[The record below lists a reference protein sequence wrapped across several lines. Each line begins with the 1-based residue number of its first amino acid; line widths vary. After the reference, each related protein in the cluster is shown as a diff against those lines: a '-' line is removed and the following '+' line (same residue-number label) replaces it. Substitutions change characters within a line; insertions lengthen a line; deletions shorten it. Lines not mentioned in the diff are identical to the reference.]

1 MSPMKEKTPLL
12 AATSTALSPNHASQ
26 TPPFAFT
33 APEDHRGCGSAIFF
47 TWLTPLMDLGSKKP
61 LEFEDLYQL
70 DRENR
75 AGHVATRFGHF
86 WALEQATPSP
96 SLSWALARAFGRPFV
111 LAGFLRLV
119 RTTLQFTAPIVIKK
133 TIAYLRDP
141 AADPT
146 DGYILVA
153 VIFVSGVIS
162 SFCFRQYMYYVKETG
177 LRFRSALVDQVFAKS
192 LRLSSRA
199 QQQRST
205 GEITNL
211 MSIDAARL
219 QRLTVDLH
227 TVWVVPYLILISCF
241 MLYDELGISFVAGI
255 AVILLVIPITL
266 CLSRV
271 MKRLQKALMD
281 VKDRR
286 VKLCYEVLA
295 GIKVI
300 KLQAWELSF
309 TKRVMEYRTDELL
322 KFRSYIVT
330 QAISSAVYNGVPSL
344 VAMASF
350 VSYVLLGNALDVSTA
365 LTSLA
370 LFNVLRFPLFKL
382 PQVVNAI
389 VEASVSVKRLRDF
402 LLDEERVVVG
412 PGSLTAPGILV
423 DRADFSFDA
432 ASTPPLQNVS
442 LSLQSGDLV
451 AVVGAVG
458 SGKSTLLQGILGDA
472 TCSTG
477 HVFRRGRVAYVS
489 QQPFIQNATLRDN
502 ILFGLPFEHW
512 RYERAVAVSC
522 LVDDLAMLP
531 FGDRTEIGEKG
542 INLSGGQRTRVA
554 LARAIYQDA
563 DIYLFDDVLAAVDS
577 HVGADIFHRCM
588 LDILKDKLVVMVTN
602 NLGVLPH
609 CSRILVLV
617 NGHVAQQGS
626 YADLMQTKLELA
638 TMVATF
644 QGGSAIDGDAAPVPF
659 ELKGNDVASPRP
671 DADASD
677 SATRAVDALAD
688 AAVARRKIT
697 LSDAGADDDDAA
709 KDAIVVDAIP
719 TAALMVK
726 EDRSTGQVGWPIY
739 LVWIQA
745 CGGLIA
751 ALGVLVVYLIAQGMT
766 LCATLWLSLWS
777 NHPQPSDQTFY
788 LSIFVVL
795 NVAYILCLFF
805 RAVSIYLFGLVG
817 AKELFQRL
825 ITQILR
831 SPMTF
836 FDTTPLGRIVNR
848 LSKDMYTTDED
859 IPSSFGSILTA
870 SIAATST
877 IGTIVYVTPLFSVVL
892 VPVGWWYLSAQQF
905 FIATSRELQRL
916 DSISRS
922 PVYALLTETLDG
934 MSTIRAYGV
943 EESFRHRLRNL
954 LDTNQRAYLLN
965 FAVNCW
971 LGLRLE
977 FTGTVI
983 ATFAAFFAVWTKP
996 TQAEWFAGLA
1006 GVSLS
1011 YAFQITRNLNIGVTT
1026 LSELETEMVSV
1037 ERIHAYTTLP
1047 SEAALRQSENVAVQ
1061 PMAAAWPSHGRIV
1074 FDNVTLQYRAGLPPV
1089 LRQLSFTIEP
1099 QEKIG
1104 VVGRTGAGKSS
1115 LVVAL
1120 LRLVEVQSGI
1130 IYIDGI
1136 DVSLLGLHDL
1146 REKIAIIPQDP
1157 VLFSGT
1163 VRSNLDPFDLYDD
1176 AALWA
1181 SLTRSHLDHKVAS
1194 LDDVVEE
1201 RGYNFSVG
1209 ERQLLCIARALLKN
1223 TRILVMDEA
1232 TASIDATTDASLQA
1246 TMRVEFACCTV
1257 LTIAHRINT
1266 ILDSSRILVMDQG
1279 AVAEFDTPSALL
1291 ENDSGIFSSLVSH
1304 WRDDAPSL

>member
-1 MSPMKEKTPLL
+1 MEKTPLL
-12 AATSTALSPNHASQ
+12 RTKTVPRSLADI
-26 TPPFAFT
+26 
-33 APEDHRGCGSAIFF
+33 APEEHRGCGSTIFF

-70 DRENR
+70 DQENR
-75 AGHVATRFGHF
+75 AKNIASHF
-86 WALEQATPSP
+86 DRVWAEELAKKTP

-111 LAGFLRLV
+111 LAGLLRFV
-119 RTTLQFTAPIVIKK
+119 RTNLQFTAPIVIKR

-141 AADPT
+141 KAPPS

-153 VIFVSGVIS
+153 IIFVSGVVS
-162 SFCFRQYMYYVKETG
+162 SFCFRQYLYYVKETG
-177 LRFRSALVDQVFAKS
+177 LRFRSALVDSVFAKS

-199 QQQRST
+199 QQSRST

-219 QRLTVDLH
+219 QKLTLDLH
-227 TVWVVPYLILISCF
+227 TIWVVPYLIIISCF
-241 MLYDELGISFVAGI
+241 LLYDELGISFIAGI

-266 CLSRV
+266 ALSRV
-271 MKRLQKALMD
+271 MKRLQKALME
-281 VKDRR
+281 VKDAR

-309 TKRVMEYRTDELL
+309 TNRVLAYRADELA
-322 KFRSYIVT
+322 KFQNRVLAYPL
-330 QAISSAVYNGVPSL
+330 SSAVYNGVPSL

-350 VSYVLLGNALDVSTA
+350 VAYVAAGNALDVSTA

-402 LLDEERVVVG
+402 FLDEERVVVG
-412 PGSLTAPGILV
+412 HGPLESPGILLNQASFSYDDNDHV
-423 DRADFSFDA
+423 DATIA
-432 ASTPPLQNVS
+432 LGPVS
-442 LSLQSGDLV
+442 LSMQPGNLY

-458 SGKSTLLQGILGDA
+458 SGKSTLLRGILGDA
-472 TCSTG
+472 RCVQG
-477 HVFRRGRVAYVS
+477 GQVYRRGAVAYVG
-489 QQPFIQNATLRDN
+489 QQPFVQNASLRDN
-502 ILFGLPFEHW
+502 ILFGLPFDHA
-512 RYERAVAVSC
+512 RYVRAVSVSC
-522 LVDDLAMLP
+522 LADDLKMLP
-531 FGDRTEIGEKG
+531 SGDATEIGEKG

-563 DIYLFDDVLAAVDS
+563 DVYILDDVLAAVDS
-577 HVGADIFHRCM
+577 HVGADIFRRCM
-588 LDILKDKLVVMVTN
+588 LGLLRDKLVLMVTN
-602 NLGVLPH
+602 NLAVLPH
-609 CSRILVLV
+609 SDHVLV
-617 NGHVAQQGS
+617 VAQGRVVEQGA
-626 YADLMQTKLELA
+626 YADLVAAEDGALA
-638 TMVATF
+638 AMVATF
-644 QGGSAIDGDAAPVPF
+644 QSGSSSSPSNGAIDSTNDGILIAPNGQNN
-659 ELKGNDVASPRP
+659 EDDDDDV
-671 DADASD
+671 DNKI
-677 SATRAVDALAD
+677 VDAI
-688 AAVARRKIT
+688 VAHRLKT
-697 LSDAGADDDDAA
+697 LSDAADDDDDDNPQANE
-709 KDAIVVDAIP
+709 
-719 TAALMVK
+719 ALKSAGLISK

-739 LVWIQA
+739 SVWIQA
-745 CGGLIA
+745 CGGLVIA
-751 ALGVLVVYLIAQGMT
+751 SGVLVVYFAAQAMT
-766 LCATLWLSLWS
+766 LSATLWLSQWS
-777 NHPQPSDQTFY
+777 THPDPSEQTFY
-788 LSIFVVL
+788 LSVFVAL
-795 NVAYILCLFF
+795 NVAYVASLFF
-805 RAVSIYLFGLVG
+805 RSVCIYLFGLRG
-817 AKELFQRL
+817 AKVLFQRL

-848 LSKDMYTTDED
+848 LSKDMYEADED
-859 IPSSFGSILTA
+859 IPASFGSIITT
-870 SIAATST
+870 SIAVAST
-877 IGTIVYVTPLFSVVL
+877 IGTIIYVTPGFALVL
-892 VPVGWWYLSAQQF
+892 VPITWSYLSAQQF

-916 DSISRS
+916 ESISRS

-943 EESFRHRLRNL
+943 EETFRERLDRL
-954 LDTNQRAYLLN
+954 LDTNQRAYVLN

-977 FTGTVI
+977 FTGTVV
-983 ATFAAFFAVWTKP
+983 ATFAVLFAVLTKP
-996 TQAEWFAGLA
+996 SQSELFAGLA

-1026 LSELETEMVSV
+1026 MSELETEMVSI
-1037 ERIHAYTTLP
+1037 ERIHAYTQLE
-1047 SEAALRQSENVAVQ
+1047 SEAPLRVPALTQEIAPN
-1061 PMAAAWPSHGRIV
+1061 GKIV
-1074 FDNVTLQYRAGLPPV
+1074 FDHVTLVYRIGLAPV
-1089 LRQLSFTIEP
+1089 LHDVSFSIAP

-1120 LRLVEVQSGI
+1120 LRLVEVHSGAV
-1130 IYIDGI
+1130 YIDGVN
-1136 DVSLLGLHDL
+1136 VSKIGLHDL
-1146 REKIAIIPQDP
+1146 RERVAIIPQDP

-1181 SLTRSHLDHKVAS
+1181 SLKRAHLDAKVSS

-1201 RGYNFSVG
+1201 RGWNFSVG
-1209 ERQLLCIARALLKN
+1209 ERQLLCIACALLKK
-1223 TRILVMDEA
+1223 THVLVMDEA

-1246 TMRVEFACCTV
+1246 TMRTEFAACTC

-1266 ILDSSRILVMDQG
+1266 IMDSTRILVMDQG
-1279 AVAEFDTPSALL
+1279 TVAEFDTPAALL
-1291 ENDSGIFSSLVSH
+1291 ENDAGLFANLVAH
-1304 WRDDAPSL
+1304 WRDEK